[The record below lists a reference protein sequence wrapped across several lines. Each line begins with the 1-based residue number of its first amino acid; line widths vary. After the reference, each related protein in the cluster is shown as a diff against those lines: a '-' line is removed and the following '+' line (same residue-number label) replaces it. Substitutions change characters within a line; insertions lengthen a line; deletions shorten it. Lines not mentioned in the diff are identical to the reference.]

1 MNNEIKLTLDE
12 AVAEV
17 LGLLTGLDLEY
28 DPEQDRYRA
37 ITRQLNRALRA
48 NALER
53 DWGFYA
59 DTLDIG
65 RVREGERTLRLPTNA
80 RPRINGDDAVLL
92 RDGDLTVRWAYF
104 LPRDALH
111 KYESKNGL
119 WCAITRQTLMFSRD
133 FLKSESELDVHIPVM
148 REPRMFRLPDTGEE
162 VRDAIRDQLVD
173 FDYPDVI
180 IARAAWN
187 YAQTDPIMQPRVQT
201 LEAGYKDLM
210 YQLIERDTNITDT
223 PYLNEFRLPIHGSL
237 EDVPL
242 AEGHLHPH
250 SDY

>member
-1 MNNEIKLTLDE
+1 MNSETQMTLDE

-17 LGLLTGLDLEY
+17 LGMLTELDLEY
-28 DPEQDRYRA
+28 EPEQDRYRT
-37 ITRQLNRALRA
+37 ITRQLNRALRG
-48 NALER
+48 NALEK

-59 DTLDIG
+59 ATLEIG
-65 RVREGERTLRLPTNA
+65 KAKEGERAVLLPSNV

-92 RDGDLTVRWAYF
+92 KKDGVTVRWAYF

-111 KYESKNGL
+111 KYENMNGL
-119 WCAITRQTLMFSRD
+119 WCSITRQTLLFSRD
-133 FLKSESELDVHIPVM
+133 FLLAEDGLKIHIPVM
-148 REPRMFRLPDTGEE
+148 REPRMFRLPETGEE
-162 VRDAIRDQLVD
+162 VSDSIRNQLID

-180 IARAAWN
+180 IARAAWY
-187 YAQTDPIMQPRVQT
+187 YAQTDPITQPRVQT

-223 PYLNEFRLPIHGSL
+223 PYLNEFRLPIHGTL